1 MIKKGL
7 TKALIY
13 YIIKI
18 QKGNK
23 RKKVKHE
30 NNSNRNNKTF

>member
-1 MIKKGL
+1 MIKKSL

-30 NNSNRNNKTF
+30 HNKRNNKTF